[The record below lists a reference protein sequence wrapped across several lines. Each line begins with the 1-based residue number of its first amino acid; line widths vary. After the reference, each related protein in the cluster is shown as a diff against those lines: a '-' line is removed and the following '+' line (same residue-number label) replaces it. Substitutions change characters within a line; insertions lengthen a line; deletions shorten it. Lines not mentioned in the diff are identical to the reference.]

1 MWDIPIDIIE
11 GKCEPF
17 TLDTDTF
24 VYTIGSGLSVLEL
37 PLSDCISAE
46 QIEDI
51 RISDIHADID
61 LSDVMT
67 ALKLTE

>member
-1 MWDIPIDIIE
+1 MWVIPIEIIE

-17 TLDTDTF
+17 TDDAIKF

-51 RISDIHADID
+51 RISEIHADIN

-67 ALKLTE
+67 AVKLTE